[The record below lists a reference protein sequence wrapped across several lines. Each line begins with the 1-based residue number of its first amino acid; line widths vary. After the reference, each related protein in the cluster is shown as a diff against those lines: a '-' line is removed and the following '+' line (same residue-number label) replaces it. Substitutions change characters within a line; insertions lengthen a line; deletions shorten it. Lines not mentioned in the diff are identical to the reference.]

1 VSLIKDYRI
10 KLTVRNE
17 RLLSAM
23 EEKGFPSVRKFC
35 EINSLAYMTIVNV
48 VSGKIKPLNNKGE
61 VVPCVK
67 KLLEILD
74 LPIDEAFTPRQLKGF
89 KKNTFN
95 FSVKEK
101 ELTSLMNPVQNT
113 ELKLI
118 ESDVNTA
125 LHNSLQ
131 SLSKNEQLVIKHRFG
146 INTETKT
153 LEETSKL
160 LGGITRERVRQIEK
174 TALKRLQHP
183 SRICKILEAGV
194 KDVYT
199 SIDID
204 DKDVRRADLWLQ
216 TKEQKIN

>member
-1 VSLIKDYRI
+1 MSLIKDYRI

-89 KKNTFN
+89 KKNKFN

-125 LHNSLQ
+125 LHMEMDGRGPLP
-131 SLSKNEQLVIKHRFG
+131 
-146 INTETKT
+146 
-153 LEETSKL
+153 
-160 LGGITRERVRQIEK
+160 
-174 TALKRLQHP
+174 A
-183 SRICKILEAGV
+183 
-194 KDVYT
+194 
-199 SIDID
+199 
-204 DKDVRRADLWLQ
+204 
-216 TKEQKIN
+216 